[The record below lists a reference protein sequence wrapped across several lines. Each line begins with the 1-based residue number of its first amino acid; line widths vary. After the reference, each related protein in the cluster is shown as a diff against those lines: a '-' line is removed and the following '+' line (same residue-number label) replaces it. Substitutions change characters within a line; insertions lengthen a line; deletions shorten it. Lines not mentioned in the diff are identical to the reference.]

1 MLVTIYCTC
10 TVILT
15 TITYNIMQLR
25 TATRISTIYSYASDA
40 AMPSYRHDRI
50 PHPQNNIYNTC
61 IITII
66 YIYNLYAAVS

>member
-1 MLVTIYCTC
+1 
-10 TVILT
+10 
-15 TITYNIMQLR
+15 MQLC